1 MTLAFAVGGLA
12 LSALLAAVTFEL
24 SQHYLLTQRQA
35 TATRQTYDNARLVRA
50 GLQAVRPNVSE
61 VLSSVQNPANSA
73 SVIEYAG
80 GWYSSSVALDRNA
93 LPLSLRELVA
103 NGNAGRQRFQTAS
116 GPALAVGVPLPAAF
130 ASYFEVFT
138 LSDLRQTLN
147 TLLEALAVAAIG
159 TTVVGALVG
168 RWASRRVLRPVTE
181 VSQAAAKI
189 AAGSLDTRLAAN
201 TDKDLDV
208 LVDSFNA
215 MVASLAARVD
225 RDARFASDVSHELR
239 SPLTTLATAAEVVA
253 RHRDE
258 LDARARSALDLLVG
272 DLERFRHLVE
282 DLLEISRSEA
292 GAMDGHVERVNVA
305 ELVAHAMQSNGD
317 AGVPLLLDGRA
328 STAIVR
334 ADKRRLERVLSN
346 LLENARDHGGGATAV
361 RVAAFDGRVQI
372 MVDDAGPGVPV
383 QDRNQIFERFA
394 RGGGSSRRT
403 PSSGVGLGLAIVAEH
418 TRRQGGRTWVEAAP
432 SGGARFVVDL
442 PTATDSAD
450 PANGTDS
457 SNGGGSSNGRGS

>member
-12 LSALLAAVTFEL
+12 LSALLAAITFEL
-24 SQHYLLTQRQA
+24 SQHYLLSQRET
-35 TATRQTYDNARLVRA
+35 TATRQTYDNARLVRS
-50 GLQAVRPNVSE
+50 GLEAVRPNVSE
-61 VLSSVQNPANSA
+61 VLSSVQTPNGSA

-80 GWYSSSVALDRNA
+80 DWFSSSVAIDRDI

-103 NGNAGRQRFQTAS
+103 NGNPGRQRFASAS
-116 GPALAVGVPLPAAF
+116 GPTLAIGIPLPAVD
-130 ASYFEVFT
+130 ASYYEVFG
-138 LSDLRQTLN
+138 LSNLRQTLN
-147 TLLEALAVAAIG
+147 TLLEALAVAAVG
-159 TTVVGALVG
+159 TTVVGGVVG

-201 TDKDLDV
+201 TDPDLDV

-215 MVASLAARVD
+215 MVASLAARVE

-239 SPLTTLATAAEVVA
+239 SPLTTLATAAGVVA

-258 LDARARSALDLLVG
+258 LDERTRSALDALVG
-272 DLERFRHLVE
+272 DLERFRRLVE

-292 GAMDGHVERVNVA
+292 GAMDGHEERVNVA
-305 ELVAHAMQSNGD
+305 ELVAHAMQSNGE
-317 AGVPLLLDGRA
+317 AEVPLLLEGRA
-328 STAIVR
+328 SGATVR

-346 LLENARDHGGGATAV
+346 LLDNARDHGGGATAV
-361 RVAAFDGRVQI
+361 RVTSFDGRVQI

-383 QDRNQIFERFA
+383 QDRKQIFERFA

-418 TRRQGGRTWVEAAP
+418 TRRQGGEAWVEAAP

-442 PTATDSAD
+442 PTS
-450 PANGTDS
+450 PEP
-457 SNGGGSSNGRGS
+457 